1 MKATITL
8 VVEVH
13 NLAKLTAYAAGMR
26 GDWGRFQDDDS
37 LEDDIYDT
45 VVLNDPPGGPLGVG
59 VEIVSQKVTIAN

>member
-8 VVEVH
+8 VVEVFD
-13 NLAKLTAYAAGMR
+13 LPKLKAYATSMR
-26 GDWGRFQDDDS
+26 EDWGDDS

-45 VVLNDPPGGPLGVG
+45 VVLNVPPGGPLGVG